1 MIKKIT
7 IIGSGNVATILS
19 KVFVNKGFSIN
30 QVFSKSKINAEI
42 LIKKLVCNQQIR
54 ATDCIAELDDT
65 SDIYI
70 VCVKDDAIT
79 TVVNQ
84 FLFKDKLIVH
94 TSGSVEI
101 NVFKEFNQFGVF
113 YPLQTFSKDNEIDFI
128 NTPFCIEGNNKE
140 TTQLLM
146 EFAKIISTKVFELN
160 SKQRNLVHLAA
171 VFACNFSNYMYAIA
185 EEITTKNN
193 IDFDILKP
201 LILETA
207 KKIEF
212 QSPKETQ
219 TGPAKRKDI
228 NTIQN
233 HLQLLDGNDGIKEI
247 YQLIS
252 KSIEQSNLK

>member
-42 LIKKLVCNQQIR
+42 LIKKLASNQQIK
-54 ATDCIAELDDT
+54 ATDNIAEIDDI

-70 VCVKDDAIT
+70 VCVKDDAIA

-94 TSGSVEI
+94 TSGSVDI
-101 NVFKEFNQFGVF
+101 TVFNGFNQFGVF
-113 YPLQTFSKDNEIDFI
+113 YPLQTFSKDKNTDFA
-128 NTPFCIEGNNKE
+128 NVPFCIEGNTNQ
-140 TTQLLM
+140 TTQLLIDL
-146 EFAKIISTKVFELN
+146 ATSISNKVYEIN
-160 SKQRNLVHLAA
+160 SEQRKTLHLAA
-171 VFACNFSNYMYAIA
+171 VFACNFTNYMYSIA

-193 IDFDILKP
+193 INFEVLKP
-201 LILETA
+201 LIQETA

-212 QSPKETQ
+212 QLPKEAQ
-219 TGPAKRKDI
+219 TGPAKRKDQQ
-228 NTIQN
+228 TIAK
-233 HLQLLDGNDGIKEI
+233 HLAMLENNPNKEL
-247 YQLIS
+247 YQLITELIQ
-252 KSIEQSNLK
+252 K